1 MNNLFDQIKTMKND
15 KHIQAFIFNWR
26 DKFDSTLAI
35 ESALYGC
42 TDTVD
47 VINSS
52 AENLRAYWHNI
63 GEGAYFTDQFL
74 KALDIHDG
82 SSVFFHIQ
90 GDTSYNNWP
99 QLVQDA
105 RHYMQKYNAGIYYPK
120 VNNVEWQSDELASL
134 KMVTTQDTNIKY
146 IVNGDE
152 TVWFI
157 HPRVVQYFK
166 YLDLEDC
173 FLENKMGWGWDIVFC
188 AVSHMIGMPVI
199 RDSNH
204 TIEHSPSRTY
214 DQDLAHLDYHNTF
227 CKLPTSIKDYIKL
240 VYDRKDLTPIAK
252 MLF

>member
-1 MNNLFDQIKTMKND
+1 MN
-15 KHIQAFIFNWR
+15 IQSFIFNWR
-26 DKFDSTLAI
+26 NQFASTLTI
-35 ESALYGC
+35 EKQLNKIL
-42 TDTVD
+42 DQVN
-47 VINSS
+47 VINSD
-52 AENLRAYWHNI
+52 EKNYRAYWHNI
-63 GEGAYFTDQFL
+63 GEDSYFTNQFL

-82 SSVFFHIQ
+82 ASVFFHIQ
-90 GDTSYNNWP
+90 GDTSYHDWP

-134 KMVTTQDTNIKY
+134 KMVTTQNANIKY

-173 FLENKMGWGWDIVFC
+173 FLDNKMGWGWDIVFC

-204 TIEHSPSRTY
+204 TIEHPLSRTY
-214 DQDLAHLDYHNTF
+214 DQNLANSGYHNTF
-227 CKLPTSIKDYIKL
+227 YKLPTSIKDYIKL
-240 VYDRKDLTPIAK
+240 VHGRKDLTSIAK

>member
-1 MNNLFDQIKTMKND
+1 
-15 KHIQAFIFNWR
+15 
-26 DKFDSTLAI
+26 
-35 ESALYGC
+35 
-42 TDTVD
+42 
-47 VINSS
+47 
-52 AENLRAYWHNI
+52 
-63 GEGAYFTDQFL
+63 
-74 KALDIHDG
+74 
-82 SSVFFHIQ
+82 
-90 GDTSYNNWP
+90 
-99 QLVQDA
+99 
-105 RHYMQKYNAGIYYPK
+105 MQKYNAGIYYPK

-173 FLENKMGWGWDIVFC
+173 FLDNKMGWGWDIVFC

-204 TIEHSPSRTY
+204 TIEHSLSRTY
-214 DQDLAHLDYHNTF
+214 NQDLSNLGYHNTF
-227 CKLPTSIKDYIKL
+227 NKLPTSIKDYIKC
-240 VYDRKDLTPIAK
+240 VHDRKDLTPIAK